1 VQSEEWLL
9 RTSVYTYSSETGLW
23 SHIPSNWD
31 EHEEDGREGWR
42 HKGFIPCQGP
52 RHAFVNGMLHFII
65 SGKDKIAVVDVQGT
79 TEKRIAFP
87 KPADGG
93 YLAMPGYIAQS
104 QGRLHYI
111 NAESNTHLSIWVLED
126 YDTEKWVLKHR
137 MSVLKMFGEK
147 RRMGYEY
154 DYHVVA
160 MHPDGNVVFIF
171 QSWNLKLIQ
180 CDMGHKQ
187 VTVRVIS
194 TLKDRSCV
202 EHVVPYVPHFIESSV
217 LTNKH

>member
-1 VQSEEWLL
+1 
-9 RTSVYTYSSETGLW
+9 
-23 SHIPSNWD
+23 
-31 EHEEDGREGWR
+31 
-42 HKGFIPCQGP
+42 
-52 RHAFVNGMLHFII
+52 MLHFII